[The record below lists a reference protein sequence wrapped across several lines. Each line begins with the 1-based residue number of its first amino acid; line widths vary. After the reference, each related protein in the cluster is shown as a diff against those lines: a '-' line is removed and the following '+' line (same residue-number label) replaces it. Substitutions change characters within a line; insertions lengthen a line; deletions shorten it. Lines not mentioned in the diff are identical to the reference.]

1 MNLRI
6 DSSAISA
13 TGGASVERLDRM
25 DRMDR
30 AIEPGSSDKA
40 KSFRSE
46 LGKAIGEIDK
56 LQTEA
61 DVQSDAVARGAGNIH
76 EMALA
81 LEKADVAMRLA
92 MRVRNKLVDT
102 YNEIMRMGI

>member
-1 MNLRI
+1 VNLRI
-6 DSSAISA
+6 DSNQIGSEAGRID
-13 TGGASVERLDRM
+13 RLDRTL
-25 DRMDR
+25 DTPNG
-30 AIEPGSSDKA
+30 ASAE
-40 KSFRSE
+40 SFKSE
-46 LGKAIGEIDK
+46 LGKALGEVDK
-56 LQTEA
+56 LQNVA
-61 DVQSDAVARGAGNIH
+61 DAQADSVAHGAGNIH

>member
-6 DSSAISA
+6 ESGQGLSEAGAI
-13 TGGASVERLDRM
+13 GQM

-30 AIEPGSSDKA
+30 AIVNPGGADKA
-40 KSFRSE
+40 TQFGSE

-56 LQTEA
+56 IQNVA
-61 DVQSDAVARGAGNIH
+61 DTQADAVARGAGNIH

>member
-6 DSSAISA
+6 ESGQGLSEAGV
-13 TGGASVERLDRM
+13 TDRI

-30 AIEPGSSDKA
+30 AIVNPGGADKA
-40 KSFRSE
+40 AQFGSE

-56 LQTEA
+56 LQNVA
-61 DVQSDAVARGAGNIH
+61 DTQADAVARGAGNIH

-92 MRVRNKLVDT
+92 VRVRNKVVDA
-102 YNEIMRMGI
+102 YNEIMRMGV

>member
-1 MNLRI
+1 MAVNLRI
-6 DSSAISA
+6 DSGHSLTEA
-13 TGGASVERLDRM
+13 GGM
-25 DRMDR
+25 NQIDRMDR
-30 AIEPGSSDKA
+30 AIVNPGGGDKTA
-40 KSFRSE
+40 QFGSE

-56 LQTEA
+56 LQNAA
-61 DVQSDAVARGAGNIH
+61 DAQADSVARGAGNIH

-92 MRVRNKLVDT
+92 MRVRTKLVDT

>member
-1 MNLRI
+1 VNLRI

-25 DRMDR
+25 DRT
-30 AIEPGSSDKA
+30 IEPAGSDKA
-40 KSFRSE
+40 KSFGSE

-61 DVQSDAVARGAGNIH
+61 DLQSDAVARGAGNIH

>member
-6 DSSAISA
+6 DSSQISPEA
-13 TGGASVERLDRM
+13 GQVDRLDRTLDM
-25 DRMDR
+25 
-30 AIEPGSSDKA
+30 PSGGKA
-40 KSFRSE
+40 ESFKSE
-46 LGKAIGEIDK
+46 LGKAIGEVDK
-56 LQTEA
+56 LQNVA
-61 DVQSDAVARGAGNIH
+61 DAQADAVARGAGNIH

-92 MRVRNKLVDT
+92 MRVRNKLVET

>member
-1 MNLRI
+1 MNMRI
-6 DSSAISA
+6 ESGQGLSESGSIGQ
-13 TGGASVERLDRM
+13 TDRM
-25 DRMDR
+25 DRT
-30 AIEPGSSDKA
+30 IVNPGGADKA
-40 KSFRSE
+40 AQFGSE

-56 LQTEA
+56 LQTVA
-61 DVQSDAVARGAGNIH
+61 DTQADAVARGAGNIH
-76 EMALA
+76 EMALS

>member
-6 DSSAISA
+6 DSRQVRAGGETVAID
-13 TGGASVERLDRM
+13 RLDRTL
-25 DRMDR
+25 D
-30 AIEPGSSDKA
+30 APGGTSADAFK
-40 KSFRSE
+40 SE
-46 LGKAIGEIDK
+46 LGKAIGEVDK
-56 LQTEA
+56 LQTAA
-61 DVQSDAVARGAGNIH
+61 DAQADAVAHGAGNLH

-92 MRVRNKLVDT
+92 MLVRNKLVDT

>member
-6 DSSAISA
+6 DNSQIRAESGAID
-13 TGGASVERLDRM
+13 RLDRTL
-25 DRMDR
+25 D
-30 AIEPGSSDKA
+30 APSSAGAKA
-40 KSFRSE
+40 FGTE

-56 LQTEA
+56 LQVAA
-61 DVQSDAVARGAGNIH
+61 DAQADAVAHGAGNIH

-81 LEKADVAMRLA
+81 MEKADVAMRLA
-92 MRVRNKLVDT
+92 MRVRNKLVET

>member
-6 DSSAISA
+6 DNSQIRAESGAID
-13 TGGASVERLDRM
+13 RLDRTL
-25 DRMDR
+25 D
-30 AIEPGSSDKA
+30 APGSTGAKA
-40 KSFRSE
+40 FGTE

-56 LQTEA
+56 LQTAA
-61 DVQSDAVARGAGNIH
+61 DAQADAVAHGAGNIH
-76 EMALA
+76 EMALS

-92 MRVRNKLVDT
+92 MRVRNKLVET

>member
-6 DSSAISA
+6 ESGQGLAEA
-13 TGGASVERLDRM
+13 GGM
-25 DRMDR
+25 NQIDRMDR
-30 AIEPGSSDKA
+30 AIVNPGGADKA
-40 KSFRSE
+40 AQFGSE

-56 LQTEA
+56 IQTAA
-61 DVQSDAVARGAGNIH
+61 DTQADAVARGAGNIH
-76 EMALA
+76 EMALS

>member
-1 MNLRI
+1 VNLRI
-6 DSSAISA
+6 DSGQLSID
-13 TGGASVERLDRM
+13 ASRFEKLDRKS
-25 DRMDR
+25 
-30 AIEPGSSDKA
+30 EPAGPSKPEA
-40 KSFRSE
+40 FTSE

-56 LQTEA
+56 LQTAA
-61 DVQSDAVARGAGNIH
+61 DTQADAVARGAGNIH

-102 YNEIMRMGI
+102 YNEIMRMGL

>member
-1 MNLRI
+1 VSLAI
-6 DSSAISA
+6 DNSLTLANS
-13 TGGASVERLDRM
+13 GGIERADRM

-30 AIEPGSSDKA
+30 ALDNSGVGEATEFK
-40 KSFRSE
+40 SE

-56 LQTEA
+56 LQTAA
-61 DVQSDAVARGAGNIH
+61 DTQADAVARGAGNIH

-81 LEKADVAMRLA
+81 MDKADVAMRLA

-102 YNEIMRMGI
+102 YNDIMKMGI